1 VKLTGSNNV
10 KDPHASLV
18 GWTIQTTGS
27 GQTLIY
33 DDSLFPQPTAAE
45 ITLYE

>member
-1 VKLTGSNNV
+1 MTRTGRTSCRRGVRRSN
-10 KDPHASLV
+10 
-18 GWTIQTTGS
+18 G